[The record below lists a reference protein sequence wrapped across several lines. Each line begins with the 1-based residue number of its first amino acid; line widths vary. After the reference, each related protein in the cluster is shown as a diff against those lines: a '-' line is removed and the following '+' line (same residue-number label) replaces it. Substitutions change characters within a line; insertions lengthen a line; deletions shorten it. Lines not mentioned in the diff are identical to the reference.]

1 MTSFRSK
8 SRKYCN
14 NVSVRSGLRASLH
27 TPSSLF
33 VTLSWTSTTGRA
45 ETGQEVTGSEERQN
59 RSTIM
64 TWTCLIRLAEFEP
77 SDTQS
82 SVSSAHKTS
91 AMGQSWCSGR
101 IRCSFTDS
109 DLLLLHRV
117 HFTKNGGGAYYL
129 RFTPLLQSR
138 RYLVKSNSPL
148 WGRSRFLTG
157 RKMASLSTFRHL
169 E

>member
-1 MTSFRSK
+1 MF
-8 SRKYCN
+8 
-14 NVSVRSGLRASLH
+14 GLRVWLH
-27 TPSSLF
+27 TPSLLF

-59 RSTIM
+59 RLTIM
-64 TWTCLIRLAEFEP
+64 TWTCLLRLAEFGP

-91 AMGQSWCSGR
+91 AMGQSWCSRR
-101 IRCSFTDS
+101 IRCSFTDF
-109 DLLLLHRV
+109 DLLLLHRM

-129 RFTPLLQSR
+129 RFTALSQSR
-138 RYLVKSNSPL
+138 EYLVKNNCLL
-148 WGRSRFLTG
+148 WGRSRFLTR